1 MWPSF
6 GKSVSKQE
14 EARGRRVL
22 CVRGA
27 RHAVGAVN
35 ATMEHLRE
43 GKKVAWVGLP
53 GIGKSSALSHLLLE
67 YLHHMGE
74 VGWYDNV
81 LVRIGSTLQCFSYDQ
96 TTTNQVTVY
105 SADCDDLADTE
116 SLCNKIYRMRLQ
128 QKDYN
133 SDENDGTLDVVLLLE
148 LKEMESDPIFTSA
161 SSREAQKTLVS
172 LMKGQGKFYLRDPH
186 SFPELYFM
194 REILHITTSCAGL
207 PSRLQLREYA
217 DRVGNLP
224 RFLLSADTHCSVTA
238 RCGIIDSSASQFF
251 ILTDRLDVWNI
262 PDYMKFFAAPYVRK
276 GVRYPLVPT
285 YCALEEGS
293 GEYVKC
299 NWNQA
304 NAVLLHEFRFL
315 SDDLCR
321 TISKIVKDSAG
332 VEAMEKYGF
341 FYQWIESIVREA
353 IIKYKN
359 PKCALNPLN
368 CRTVEEWKILR
379 AAAEIKN
386 EKKMKIE
393 ASEEAKTRDK
403 GVNGLEVQDGAGDG
417 NIVTGMKLFAACG
430 EDQESRFTVGAGAV
444 REAHKLSRAISV

>member
-1 MWPSF
+1 M
-6 GKSVSKQE
+6 
-14 EARGRRVL
+14 
-22 CVRGA
+22 RGA

-43 GKKVAWVGLP
+43 GEKVAWVGLS

-67 YLHHMGE
+67 YLQHMGE

-81 LVRIGSTLQCFSYDQ
+81 LVRIGSTLLCFSYDQ

-148 LKEMESDPIFTSA
+148 LKEMESDPKFALPFFTSA

-238 RCGIIDSSASQFF
+238 RCGIIDSSASKFF
-251 ILTDRLDVWNI
+251 ILADRLDVWNI

-293 GEYVKC
+293 GEYVEC

-359 PKCALNPLN
+359 PKCALNPLKLPH
-368 CRTVEEWKILR
+368 CRRVENSPCCSR
-379 AAAEIKN
+379 D
-386 EKKMKIE
+386 KKMRK
-393 ASEEAKTRDK
+393 R
-403 GVNGLEVQDGAGDG
+403 
-417 NIVTGMKLFAACG
+417 
-430 EDQESRFTVGAGAV
+430 
-444 REAHKLSRAISV
+444 